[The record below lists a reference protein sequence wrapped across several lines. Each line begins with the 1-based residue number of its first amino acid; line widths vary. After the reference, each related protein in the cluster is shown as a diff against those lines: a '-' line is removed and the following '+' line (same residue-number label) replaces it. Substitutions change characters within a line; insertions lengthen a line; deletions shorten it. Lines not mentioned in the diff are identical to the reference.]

1 MLSLLY
7 SVIVGII
14 AGYIASR
21 LTSGQGKGCLVDL
34 ILGIVGGLVGGW
46 LFQLLNITWAGL
58 IGQIGTSAVG
68 AVVLLWLW
76 NKLK

>member
-1 MLSLLY
+1 MLY
-7 SVIVGII
+7 SIIIGII

-34 ILGIVGGLVGGW
+34 FLGVLGGIVGGF
-46 LFQLLNITWAGL
+46 LFQLLDISWGGT

-68 AVVLLWLW
+68 AIVVLWLW